1 MRRYFKIYIIIILIL
16 FGYTKTINAL
26 VVQDAGAASGRLI
39 GAYDLSSYS
48 GGYGGMTIGKHAACM
63 AISRLGATYS
73 QGLRYNSC
81 CSDCSQLVWS
91 SYMKIGIV
99 WGPTPASSINN
110 STSRNQSIYLDSK
123 NLRLNCEYL
132 QPGDLLFWQWD
143 DSTAYYGK
151 NLYYNDHVTM
161 YVGNNTMVEAS
172 SSKGMVSFFAIGE
185 RGRTTKYLRG
195 CFRPYTRQE
204 ELEYERKYRNSKTIT
219 TGKYHQAFGGNND
232 IPYQTTKIEWEKW
245 GCNKFIGPGGKVNWD
260 SYGGLA
266 DLYKNANLYYDKEGG
281 TMASKYYLRVKLATL
296 KHVELLKGFK
306 LIQEEQTCKGL
317 LGSVDD
323 SKTPAYW
330 LQLILSIIKY
340 LAVGLLLLLSSFDLA
355 KAITSAEEN
364 DAKKAI
370 MTTLKRIAY
379 TIILFMLPSLINMFF
394 GVIGVYGNEY
404 NKKCVDMITE
414 GK

>member
-1 MRRYFKIYIIIILIL
+1 
-16 FGYTKTINAL
+16 
-26 VVQDAGAASGRLI
+26 
-39 GAYDLSSYS
+39 
-48 GGYGGMTIGKHAACM
+48 
-63 AISRLGATYS
+63 
-73 QGLRYNSC
+73 
-81 CSDCSQLVWS
+81 
-91 SYMKIGIV
+91 
-99 WGPTPASSINN
+99 
-110 STSRNQSIYLDSK
+110 
-123 NLRLNCEYL
+123 
-132 QPGDLLFWQWD
+132 
-143 DSTAYYGK
+143 
-151 NLYYNDHVTM
+151 
-161 YVGNNTMVEAS
+161 
-172 SSKGMVSFFAIGE
+172 
-185 RGRTTKYLRG
+185 
-195 CFRPYTRQE
+195 
-204 ELEYERKYRNSKTIT
+204 
-219 TGKYHQAFGGNND
+219 
-232 IPYQTTKIEWEKW
+232 
-245 GCNKFIGPGGKVNWD
+245 
-260 SYGGLA
+260 
-266 DLYKNANLYYDKEGG
+266 
-281 TMASKYYLRVKLATL
+281 MASKYYLRVKLATL